1 LTKSEIPHIND
12 IENIKENEIEKIKD
26 WINHKSE
33 TAYNIFNEEN
43 LPDMLNYGESIIIK
57 GVDNS
62 ELSFT
67 IDEIEISPTEG
78 SEEIIDIYLCNSKGE
93 RISGYIKLIVGY
105 LNFDEDGGA
114 SDGIEEDIEYE
125 FDEILKEIDSYISE
139 QDSIVEAEAKIVEI
153 IKTVLGNN

>member
-1 LTKSEIPHIND
+1 
-12 IENIKENEIEKIKD
+12 
-26 WINHKSE
+26 
-33 TAYNIFNEEN
+33 
-43 LPDMLNYGESIIIK
+43 M
-57 GVDNS
+57 
-62 ELSFT
+62 
-67 IDEIEISPTEG
+67 
-78 SEEIIDIYLCNSKGE
+78 
-93 RISGYIKLIVGY
+93 IVGY